1 MDLKWFL
8 LSFEGR
14 INRKPFWIFN
24 IVVAIIAII
33 LELLFGINI
42 IAEEFDN
49 KSLIFFLIVLGPS
62 LAVQAKRWHDRNKS
76 AWWILVN
83 FVPIIGPIYALIQ
96 NGFLTGTKGK
106 NRFGD
111 DPLGYESTSTYNEQP
126 IFKPITSSPISEKDM
141 IKKFKEFSNVVL
153 VALVIIFLVVLG
165 TWVYLTYI
173 KK

>member
-14 INRKPFWIFN
+14 ISRKPFWIFN
-24 IVVAIIAII
+24 IVVAITAVI

-49 KSLIFFLIVLGPS
+49 KSLIFFLIILGPS
-62 LAVQAKRWHDRNKS
+62 IAVQAKRWHDRDKS

-96 NGFLTGTKGK
+96 NGFLAGTKGE
-106 NRFGD
+106 NRFGK
-111 DPLGYESTSTYNEQP
+111 DPLGYTMP
-126 IFKPITSSPISEKDM
+126 DIADKPIVSSPITEKN
-141 IKKFKEFSNVVL
+141 IFRNWKEDLNAIVVIVL
-153 VALVIIFLVVLG
+153 VIGLIVLG

-173 KK
+173 KN

>member
-8 LSFEGR
+8 FSFEGR
-14 INRKPFWIFN
+14 ISRKPFWIFN
-24 IVVAIIAII
+24 IVVAIIAVF

-49 KSLIFFLIVLGPS
+49 KSLIFFLIILGPS

-76 AWWILVN
+76 AWWLLVN

-96 NGFLTGTKGK
+96 NGLLAGTKGK

-111 DPLGYESTSTYNEQP
+111 DPLGYEATYNEKAVV
-126 IFKPITSSPISEKDM
+126 KPITSSPISEKDM
-141 IKKFKEFSNVVL
+141 LYKLKEGSNVVL
-153 VALVIIFLVVLG
+153 ITLFIIFLVVLG
-165 TWVYLTYI
+165 TWVYMKYI
-173 KK
+173 QN

>member
-8 LSFEGR
+8 FSFEGR
-14 INRKPFWIFN
+14 ISRKPFWIFN
-24 IVVAIIAII
+24 IVVAVIAVI

-49 KSLIFFLIVLGPS
+49 KSLIFFLIILGPS

-83 FVPIIGPIYALIQ
+83 FVPIIGPVYALIQ
-96 NGFLTGTKGK
+96 NGFLAGTKGK

-111 DPLGYESTSTYNEQP
+111 DPLGSEATYNEQAVVRP
-126 IFKPITSSPISEKDM
+126 IISSPISEKDM
-141 IKKFKEFSNVVL
+141 VNKLKEGPNLVL
-153 VALVIIFLVVLG
+153 IAVFIVFLVVLG
-165 TWVYLTYI
+165 TWVYLKYI
-173 KK
+173 Q